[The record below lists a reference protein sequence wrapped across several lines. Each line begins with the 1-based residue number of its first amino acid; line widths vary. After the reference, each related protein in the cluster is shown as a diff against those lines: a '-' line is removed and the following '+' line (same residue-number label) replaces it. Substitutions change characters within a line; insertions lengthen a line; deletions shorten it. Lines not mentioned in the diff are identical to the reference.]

1 MSVID
6 RYLSLKHHG
15 MKNVEWLWRNS
26 ACARW
31 YIVANIFL
39 CSVSIGLNLFFIWL
53 SKSLVDVATIT
64 HDRQHLVMCG
74 ILLFLSVILRVLV
87 NALKAHVESISFY
100 RTVFNMRQHLFDGL
114 LKSQWT
120 GKDSHHSGDTISRV
134 FTDAETVAS
143 VVCQD
148 FPALVSSMLQLI
160 AAFIFL
166 SMLDLR
172 LAVVIIAVAPFFFA
186 LSKIFFRRMRKLS
199 RQIRDTESVVQ
210 SHIQESLQHKT
221 VVQSMLQGDAVGDR
235 LDRLQSEE
243 MGTVRKRTGFSIFS
257 SSAVSAAF
265 GIGYS
270 IALLWG
276 VFGIYSGTVTF
287 GILTAFLQLVGQIQG
302 PSMRIAR
309 QISSFVNA
317 IVAADR
323 LMEIDGGEKEDE
335 GSQILVEAPAGISI
349 DNLTFRYPDGDRFI
363 FNAFSHDFVPG
374 SRTAVIGETGAGK
387 STLIRLMLSL
397 LKPVSGTVRIY
408 SGCGEGK
415 KDGIEVSALTR
426 TNFIYV
432 PQGNTLFSGSLRE
445 NLLMGNPDA
454 TEQMLWDAL
463 DVAAADFVR
472 ELPEGLDTV
481 CGEFG
486 TGLSEGQ
493 AQRIAVARG
502 LLRSGSILLLDE
514 FSSSLD
520 NETEERLLRNLSSS
534 AVGKTIIFITHR
546 DNVVKYCDNVLEI
559 R

>member
-1 MSVID
+1 
-6 RYLSLKHHG
+6 
-15 MKNVEWLWRNS
+15 MKNIKWLWSNS
-26 ACARW
+26 AFARL

-53 SKSLVDVATIT
+53 SKSLVDIATIS
-64 HDRQHLVMCG
+64 HDRSRLVVYGVM
-74 ILLFLSVILRVLV
+74 LFLSVILRVIV
-87 NALKAHVESISFY
+87 NALKAHVESISYY
-100 RTVFNMRQHLFDGL
+100 RTVFDIRQRLFDGL
-114 LKSQWT
+114 LRSQWT
-120 GKDSHHSGDTISRV
+120 GKDSHHSGDTVSRL
-134 FTDAETVAS
+134 FTDAEIVAS
-143 VVCQD
+143 AVCQD
-148 FPALVSSMLQLI
+148 FPAMVSSLLQLI

-166 SMLDLR
+166 SMLDFR
-172 LAVVIIAVAPFFFA
+172 LAVVILAVAPFFFA
-186 LSKIFFRRMRKLS
+186 MSKIFFRRMRRLS
-199 RQIRDTESVVQ
+199 REIRDTESIVQ
-210 SHIQESLQHKT
+210 SHIQESLQHRT
-221 VVQSMLQGDAVGDR
+221 IVQSMLQGDAAGNR
-235 LDRLQSEE
+235 LDRLQEE
-243 MGTVRKRTGFSIFS
+243 ELVTVRKRTGFSVFS

-276 VFGIYSGTVTF
+276 VFGIYGGTVTF

-309 QISSFVNA
+309 QVSSFVNA
-317 IVAADR
+317 TVAADR
-323 LMEIDGGEKEDE
+323 LMEIDGGEKEEE
-335 GSQILVEAPAGISI
+335 GEQILVESPAGISI
-349 DNLTFRYPDGDRFI
+349 DNLSFKYPDGDRFV
-363 FNAFSHDFVPG
+363 FNSFSHNFLPG
-374 SRTAVIGETGAGK
+374 SRTAIVGETGAGK

-397 LKPVSGTVRIY
+397 LKPVSGAIRIY
-408 SGCGEGK
+408 SGGGNNPE
-415 KDGIEVSALTR
+415 DGIEVSALTR

-432 PQGNTLFSGSLRE
+432 PQGNTLFSGTVRE

-472 ELPEGLDTV
+472 ELPEGMDTV

-493 AQRIAVARG
+493 AQRIAIARG

-520 NETEERLLRNLSSS
+520 NDTEEKLLRNLSSS

-546 DNVVKYCDNVLEI
+546 DNVVKYCDNVLAI
-559 R
+559 SHTGL